1 MWPTRI
7 AAQEALSKAAPTSS
21 MSMDDLEMP
30 SFSQSQKN
38 LGPWMP
44 DKLWSRVKRYMSIPC
59 VDVLLENPRGEI
71 LLGWRQIPPYK
82 DVWALPGGRVGK
94 GEQLQATARRIL
106 AEYGLAAREFYLV
119 GVFPMKFPTRSDFP
133 VCVAARYPRGEA
145 SPDCMEF
152 SSFYWTRQLPKGLGA
167 NYRRM
172 ITQWCKI
179 KRKPEILRFN
189 RL

>member
-1 MWPTRI
+1 
-7 AAQEALSKAAPTSS
+7 
-21 MSMDDLEMP
+21 MSMDGFEMP
-30 SFSQSQKN
+30 PFSQSRKN
-38 LGPWMP
+38 LGPWIP
-44 DKLWSRVKRYMSIPC
+44 DKLWSQVKRYMSIPC

-94 GEQLQATARRIL
+94 GEQLQTTARRIL

-119 GVFPMKFPTRSDFP
+119 GIFPMKFPTRSDFP

-145 SPDCMEF
+145 SPDYMEF
-152 SSFYWTRQLPKGLGA
+152 STFHWIRQLPKGLGA

-172 ITQWCKI
+172 IAQWSKI
-179 KRKPEILRFN
+179 KSKPEILRFN

>member
-1 MWPTRI
+1 M
-7 AAQEALSKAAPTSS
+7 SS
-21 MSMDDLEMP
+21 LAR
-30 SFSQSQKN
+30 KRKT
-38 LGPWMP
+38 LKGWMP
-44 DKLWSRVKRYMSIPC
+44 DKLWSEVKRHLPIPC
-59 VDVLLENPRGEI
+59 MDVLLENSRGEV

-82 DVWALPGGRVGK
+82 HVWALPGGRVGK
-94 GEQLQATARRIL
+94 GERLQATARRIL

-133 VCVAARYPRGEA
+133 VCVAATYPLGEA
-145 SPDCMEF
+145 SPDYMEF

-172 ITQWCKI
+172 ITQWRKI
-179 KRKPEILRFN
+179 RRKPEILRFN